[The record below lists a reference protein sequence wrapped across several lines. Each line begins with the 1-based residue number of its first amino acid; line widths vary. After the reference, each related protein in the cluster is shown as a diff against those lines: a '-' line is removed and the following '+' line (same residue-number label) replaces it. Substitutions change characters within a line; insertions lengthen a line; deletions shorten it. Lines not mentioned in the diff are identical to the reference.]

1 MEAILTPTGRAEIR
15 ALLKKARNKN
25 YIPEGK
31 TKEVPLIDSSIHTD
45 AKINAYSDAEL
56 LSYQAAVVNRTF
68 K

>member
-15 ALLKKARNKN
+15 ALIKKARNKK
-25 YIPEGK
+25 YIPGGQS
-31 TKEVPLIDSSIHTD
+31 KEVPLIDPTVHIDT
-45 AKINAYSDAEL
+45 KINNYSDAEL